1 MTLKP
6 EVCWQLPLR
15 REDDVA
21 DDGSV
26 TSTIRQ
32 WDRRHWGE
40 GGAEFHWWCTESPE
54 AFVGDRPVYQ
64 SMEAELTEMVGKKVY
79 RRLAAYLADRTE
91 RVARRTPLPHPALRR
106 RAEPAVSAPAA
117 EG

>member
-21 DDGSV
+21 EDGHV

-40 GGAEFHWWCTESPE
+40 GGSQFAWWCTEAPD
-54 AFVGDRPVYQ
+54 AFVGTRPVYQ
-64 SMEAELTEMVGKKVY
+64 EMEAELTEMVGQKAYGMLV
-79 RRLAAYLADRTE
+79 RHLAERADRIPKG
-91 RVARRTPLPHPALRR
+91 VPLPHPAVRQR
-106 RAEPAVSAPAA
+106 P
-117 EG
+117 